1 MYLYILL
8 ASALSAVILYN
19 ELNSKDYN
27 CVDYD
32 RAIWVDLLVLFKL
45 KKSAITASKKN
56 INGYVSKNNNSET
69 ENLYFFWRTVEPQK
83 SLLCI

>member
-45 KKSAITASKKN
+45 KKSAILGHS
-56 INGYVSKNNNSET
+56 GP
-69 ENLYFFWRTVEPQK
+69 ENLEKSKQKKLVKSNKSIFF
-83 SLLCI
+83 S

>member
-1 MYLYILL
+1 MYTAGLCT
-8 ASALSAVILYN
+8 LSAVILYN

-45 KKSAITASKKN
+45 KKSAILGDS
-56 INGYVSKNNNSET
+56 GP
-69 ENLYFFWRTVEPQK
+69 ENLKKSKQK
-83 SLLCI
+83 KS